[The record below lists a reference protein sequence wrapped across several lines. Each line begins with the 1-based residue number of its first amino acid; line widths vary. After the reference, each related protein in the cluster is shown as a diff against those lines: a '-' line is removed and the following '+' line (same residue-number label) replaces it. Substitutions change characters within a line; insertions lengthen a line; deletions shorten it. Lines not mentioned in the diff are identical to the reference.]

1 MHAPAGAS
9 AGVQAPAVQHVGY
22 AAGEKLRDCAK
33 VPSVPA
39 GHAVVRVSSSGLPLV
54 QLGAGGGST
63 VTVTATFELVL
74 QV

>member
-1 MHAPAGAS
+1 
-9 AGVQAPAVQHVGY
+9 
-22 AAGEKLRDCAK
+22 